1 MLIITAPGQ
10 GAQTPGFLAPWLE
23 LPGVAERLGAA
34 SELAGCDLVR
44 FGTTAGADEI
54 KDTAVAQP
62 LLVAAAIAVAAA
74 LPEAG
79 TVLADA
85 AAGHSVGE
93 LGAGVIAGVLTA
105 DDAMRLTGVRGRA
118 MAAAAAAEP
127 TGMTAVLGGDQDEVL
142 AALARHGLTP
152 ANVNAAGQVVAAG
165 TMAALGAF
173 AASPPA
179 GARLRPLPV
188 AGAFHTQHMAPAV
201 AALRDAA
208 AGVTV
213 ADPAMTLLSNA
224 DGAAVTTGKEWL
236 DRIVAQVAAPV
247 RWDLCMQTMAGLG
260 VTALIELPPA
270 GTLTGLARRALPG
283 VAQLAV
289 KTPEQLGAA
298 RELIAEHCAAGQL
311 AEPDGLG
318 VGHLPEWRLIVA
330 PASGTFRSG
339 GEGTLGTVV
348 ARGGERAVTA
358 PWPAEIIEWLAEDG
372 DPVSEGQP
380 LVRVQPREGA

>member
-1 MLIITAPGQ
+1 
-10 GAQTPGFLAPWLE
+10 
-23 LPGVAERLGAA
+23 
-34 SELAGCDLVR
+34 
-44 FGTTAGADEI
+44 
-54 KDTAVAQP
+54 
-62 LLVAAAIAVAAA
+62 
-74 LPEAG
+74 
-79 TVLADA
+79 
-85 AAGHSVGE
+85 
-93 LGAGVIAGVLTA
+93 
-105 DDAMRLTGVRGRA
+105 

-165 TMAALGAF
+165 TMAALEAF

-179 GARLRPLPV
+179 GARLRPLQV

-208 AGVTV
+208 AGVTA

-289 KTPEQLGAA
+289 KTPEQLSAA
-298 RELIAEHCAAGQL
+298 RELIAEHCVAGQL

-330 PASGTFRSG
+330 PTSGTFRSG
-339 GEGTLGTVV
+339 GGGALGTVV